1 MTFFFIAIVA
11 IGLYAWGYRVPAMVI
26 FFFCLT
32 SGFDLVPFDTGK
44 KFLSTDIKDFAT
56 LIIAGIV
63 AIDVFFVKNYLKPDL
78 MIWLCL
84 LFFGFLGVCV
94 IYNRSAIGVG
104 IGESFQT
111 LRYNIPWVSYLVFR
125 NMKSEELKQLLKYLF
140 IATVFCSLLYV
151 LQIVFNTTIL
161 NEAME
166 GKTDFLG
173 FNVRRF
179 YNQPTM
185 IVFFAYMALYK
196 NPFHGLTRIVTA
208 AIVLAAYLGA
218 FHRNLW
224 AGLIIALIIGYLL
237 KLPRLTRIRVVT
249 VSSVILLFVLVFAG
263 WKFSRSRT
271 FSDVQA
277 VMTGNFEYMDTDIA
291 EFEESTFTYR
301 IAHMLERNQY
311 LLDNPRA
318 MLFGGGL
325 MKDDSKLTFSLFDFD
340 LGLMNEFTGDT
351 QQLNTPDISYSILL
365 IRYGYLGTALNL
377 LLFIY
382 LAVACYRKRNNQY
395 GFFTFIFFIVS
406 FVVSWFSWNLV
417 QPVTFAL
424 PLACYCII
432 NKDSENE
439 KQNNSIGIGS
449 GL

>member
-11 IGLYAWGYRVPAMVI
+11 IVLYALGYKVPALVI

-32 SGFDLVPFDTGK
+32 SGFDLVPYDTGK
-44 KFLSTDIKDFAT
+44 KFLSTDIKDFSA
-56 LIIAGIV
+56 LILVGMI
-63 AIDVFFVKNYLKPDL
+63 AIDVFFVKNYLKPDT

-84 LFFGFLGVCV
+84 IFFGFLGVCV
-94 IYNRSAIGVG
+94 LYNRSAIGVG

-111 LRYNIPWVSYLVFR
+111 LRYNIPWASYLVFR

-140 IATVFCSLLYV
+140 LATVFCSVLYV

-161 NEAME
+161 NEALV
-166 GKTDFLG
+166 GNTTFLG
-173 FNVRRF
+173 IQAPRF
-179 YNQPTM
+179 YNQPAM
-185 IVFFAYMALYK
+185 IVFFTYMALYK
-196 NPFHGLTRIVTA
+196 NPFHGITRIITTA
-208 AIVLAAYLGA
+208 ILLAAYLGA

-224 AGLIIALIIGYLL
+224 AGLILALAVGYLL
-237 KLPRLTRIRVVT
+237 KLPRLTRIRVVA
-249 VSSVILLFVLVFAG
+249 VSSVILLIVLVFAG
-263 WKFSRSRT
+263 MKFAKSQT
-271 FSDVQA
+271 FSDIKDVI
-277 VMTGNFEYMDTDIA
+277 TGNFDYMDINA
-291 EFEESTFTYR
+291 SEFGESTFTYR
-301 IAHMLERNQY
+301 IAHLLERNQY
-311 LLDNPRA
+311 LLDNPKA

-325 MKDDSKLTFSLFDFD
+325 MKEDSKLTFSLFEFD
-340 LGLMNEFTGDT
+340 LGLANEITGDIA
-351 QQLNTPDISYSILL
+351 QLSTPDISYSILL
-365 IRYGYLGTALNL
+365 IRYGYLGAALNL

-382 LAVACYRKRNNQY
+382 LAVVGYKHRDNKY
-395 GFFTFIFFIVS
+395 GFLTFIFFIVS